1 MSSSAIIL
9 ILISAFMHAGWNLLG
24 KHSSPNLA
32 FFFLANLGGSLI
44 LLLPVT
50 VYYAD
55 LLTYIDARTLWYGC
69 VSGLFLA
76 AYYWGLARAYQVG
89 DLSIIYP
96 LARSFPVIL
105 VALFTILSGYSG
117 LLNAFFIGGGLLI
130 VCGSIILPMRHF
142 TDLQLS
148 HYLNPASWYAM
159 IAALGTTGYSIIDGK
174 ATAGLQWLIDT
185 PQQIIAL
192 TLIYAFIQVIFASAW
207 MGLALMFN
215 QQTRDN
221 LVEIWRRKPAASL
234 LTGIAIHAT
243 YAIILISMS
252 MAENVSYVVAFRQI
266 SIPIG
271 VMLGIYIFKEPK
283 SLPRIIGIVAMFSG
297 ATLVSLG

>member
-1 MSSSAIIL
+1 M
-9 ILISAFMHAGWNLLG
+9 LG

-44 LLLPVT
+44 LLLPVSI
-50 VYYAD
+50 YYAD
-55 LLTYIDARTLWYGC
+55 LLSYIDARTLWYGC

-105 VALFTILSGYSG
+105 VALFMILSGYSG

-130 VCGSIILPMRHF
+130 VIGSIILPMRHF
-142 TDLQLS
+142 TDLHLS

-159 IAALGTTGYSIIDGK
+159 IAALGTTGYSIVDGK
-174 ATAGLQWLIDT
+174 ATAGLQWLMHNNLN
-185 PQQIIAL
+185 IIAL

-207 MGLALMFN
+207 MGMVLLVS
-215 QQTRDN
+215 QKTRFS
-221 LVEIWRRKPAASL
+221 VVRVWRRKCSASL
-234 LTGIAIHAT
+234 LTGIGIHAT
-243 YAIILISMS
+243 YAIILVSMS

-271 VMLGIYIFKEPK
+271 VMLGIYLFKEPK
-283 SLPRIIGIVAMFSG
+283 SLPRIVGVIAMFTG